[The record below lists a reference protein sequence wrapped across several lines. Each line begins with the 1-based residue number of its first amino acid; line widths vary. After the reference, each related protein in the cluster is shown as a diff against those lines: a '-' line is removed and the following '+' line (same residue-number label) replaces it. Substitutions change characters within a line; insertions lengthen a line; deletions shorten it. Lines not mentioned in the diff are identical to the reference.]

1 MFKPFLHISFFS
13 FSLLFSVSAFAT
25 ETSKNWMNLFP
36 NIPSISLA
44 EIEDRTEEVVLVDV
58 RPKFEFERQHR
69 EGVKHMSFSSR
80 MFMIQMEDLISQ
92 NKGKTIVV
100 YCDADNCIKSYRAV
114 EKCRNENM
122 NNVVLFDLK
131 KDMAESSKDK
141 IYTQL

>member
-1 MFKPFLHISFFS
+1 MSKSLLRVLFFG
-13 FSLLFSVSAFAT
+13 FSLVFSSSVFSADV
-25 ETSKNWMNLFP
+25 NNDWMNLFP

-131 KDMAESSKDK
+131 KDMVESSKDK

>member
-1 MFKPFLHISFFS
+1 MSKSFLQFSFFG
-13 FSLLFSVSAFAT
+13 FSLVFSTGVFSADV
-25 ETSKNWMNLFP
+25 NNDWMNLFP
-36 NIPSISLA
+36 DIPSISLS
-44 EIEDRTEEVVLVDV
+44 EIEGRMDDVVLVDV
-58 RPKFEFERQHR
+58 RPKFEFESNHR

-114 EKCRNENM
+114 EKCRKENM
-122 NNVVLFDLK
+122 KNVFLFDLK